1 MCFYLF
7 VLLVHSSWGY
17 YHKTIKTVPLHSGV
31 CMNTGWSGQDH
42 TKMSHTLEIYYP
54 LEESV
59 KQVNLSWFHINLI
72 LNLHRFDFQAH
83 YQIYF
88 LQTCKFWKREGKQ
101 GNTALTQ
108 NWTFNNIR
116 LLNRHNIVLIVLST
130 FISYFMV
137 IGFMTYPLQ
146 IINIQFSEKIS

>member
-1 MCFYLF
+1 MKKG
-7 VLLVHSSWGY
+7 S
-17 YHKTIKTVPLHSGV
+17 
-31 CMNTGWSGQDH
+31 
-42 TKMSHTLEIYYP
+42 
-54 LEESV
+54 
-59 KQVNLSWFHINLI
+59 
-72 LNLHRFDFQAH
+72 
-83 YQIYF
+83 
-88 LQTCKFWKREGKQ
+88 KQ

-146 IINIQFSEKIS
+146 IINIQFSGKKIVNINKKRDNNHKL